1 MVTKIF
7 IIAAAACII
16 LGILL
21 KIVYTC
27 YLINKWKKN
36 DVKIEK
42 EAIKMRLDGLDKRLD
57 MFSETVGKMNWEV
70 MELKE
75 KQNDKINRKRSIK

>member
-7 IIAAAACII
+7 IIIAAACII

-21 KIVYTC
+21 RIAYAC
-27 YLINKWKKN
+27 HSIIKWKKN
-36 DVKIEK
+36 DAKIEK
-42 EAIKMRLDGLDKRLD
+42 EAVKMRLDSLEKRLD

-75 KQNDKINRKRSIK
+75 KQNDTINRKRSVK